1 MSLKRS
7 TAVTLAT
14 VAMTLGTTVPAL
26 AMPAL
31 DAGVATGPTPVI
43 VTSAGPSTG
52 HDGVGTPAAVLLAAG
67 ALLAGAAAGFGGA
80 RVSAGRAPLHPH

>member
-14 VAMTLGTTVPAL
+14 VAMTLGTTAPAL
-26 AMPAL
+26 AVPAL
-31 DAGVATGPTPVI
+31 DAGARSAPAPVI

-52 HDGVGTPAAVLLAAG
+52 DDGVGTPVVVLLAAG

-80 RVSAGRAPLHPH
+80 KASAGRTPLHPH